1 MAKWYS
7 PQGKPFPVRSR
18 IAEIWKMIAQHS
30 YVQTFF
36 LSRSN
41 ITCRRAVNYFIKQR
55 RRTAEYRRGKQPPTH
70 KHSTYS
76 ILVSW
81 TTVHRLECTKCYS
94 DSHHRR
100 GFFVTLQAPKKRAL
114 ILWSCNIFFNVYL
127 KNKVAICL
135 VYMRTE
141 IQFPHSAHMRVSLI
155 KWNITKVKTK
165 AFARTFL
172 WHQQQKH

>member
-1 MAKWYS
+1 MANSYS

-36 LSRSN
+36 FSFSLSRSN

-55 RRTAEYRRGKQPPTH
+55 RRTTEYRRGKQPPTQ
-70 KHSTYS
+70 KHSTHS
-76 ILVSW
+76 ILVSR

-114 ILWSCNIFFNVYL
+114 ILWSCNIFFNIYL

-141 IQFPHSAHMRVSLI
+141 IQFPHTAHMPICDSP
-155 KWNITKVKTK
+155 WSNET
-165 AFARTFL
+165 
-172 WHQQQKH
+172 